1 MFMLYV
7 SYNRKFTLFI
17 FFPSIY
23 FSFGY
28 WELIR
33 PTWGLMVEMAH
44 YGSQTKN
51 KITVTLETD
60 QIVQMA
66 SCYLTGAYL
75 LKAVRPPDSRPPA
88 M

>member
-44 YGSQTKN
+44 VLSKN
-51 KITVTLETD
+51 KITVILEKD
-60 QIVQMA
+60 QIAQMT
-66 SCYLTGAYL
+66 SFSHWHL
-75 LKAVRPPDSRPPA
+75 LSQG
-88 M
+88 